1 LLVVIS
7 GKNFEYNEKYSIT
20 HQFDAGAAWE
30 KLALEAS
37 SRGLVAHGMQ
47 GFDYEKATI
56 DLEIHDNFNV
66 MAMIATGKKG
76 LKENL
81 SLQLQDITIARKR
94 IFKYRKP
101 LKEIITEDTFRK

>member
-20 HQFDAGAAWE
+20 YQFDAEAAWE

-47 GFDYEKATI
+47 GFDYEKARI

-66 MAMIATGKKG
+66 MAMIAIGKKG

-81 SLQLQDITIARKR
+81 PLQLQE
-94 IFKYRKP
+94 
-101 LKEIITEDTFRK
+101 KEFSNIENH